1 MTTTPAT
8 NYGASASKLIR
19 YFRISSTVTGVFLVL
34 VMLTWG
40 LRRLPGLGFDLWL
53 FGPYGWFTLEAYGV
67 DGEGLPSTGVNLT
80 NLLLIVHGWLYV
92 VYLFID
98 FRLWTL
104 FRWPFMRIL
113 LIALGGIVPLLSFY
127 TERRYTK
134 LALQQLESEQGKQG

>member
-1 MTTTPAT
+1 MTATSASSYSKSAT
-8 NYGASASKLIR
+8 NLIR

-53 FGPYGWFTLEAYGV
+53 FGPYGWFTLEAYGI
-67 DGEGLPSTGVNLT
+67 DGEGLPTSGINLT

-98 FRLWTL
+98 FRLWTM
-104 FRWPFMRIL
+104 FRWPFARIM
-113 LIALGGIVPLLSFY
+113 LIALGGIVPLLSFF
-127 TERRYTK
+127 TERRYAK
-134 LALQQLESEQGKQG
+134 LATQELANRGEAQH

>member
-1 MTTTPAT
+1 MTSTPARD
-8 NYGASASKLIR
+8 YGASASKLIR

-53 FGPYGWFTLEAYGV
+53 FGPYGWFTLESYGV
-67 DGEGLPSTGVNLT
+67 DGEGLPATGINLT

-104 FRWPFMRIL
+104 LRWPFARIM
-113 LIALGGIVPLLSFY
+113 LIALGGIVPLLSFF

-134 LALQQLESEQGKQG
+134 LAKLQIAGEQEK